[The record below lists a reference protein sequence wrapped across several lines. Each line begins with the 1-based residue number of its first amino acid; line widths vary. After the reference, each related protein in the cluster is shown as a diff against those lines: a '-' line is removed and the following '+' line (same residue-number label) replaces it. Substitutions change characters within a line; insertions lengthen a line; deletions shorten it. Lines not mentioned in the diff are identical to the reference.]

1 MAMQIDSNGEFNPQ
15 YSMSD
20 PWTVGYG
27 KSGNVLSDSM
37 SGAGGKKLFLVG
49 RTAQALGQ
57 APGTMMDWSSMSDS
71 DKSKFAAISHQLE
84 RESDT
89 EKRKKLQQTIK
100 IIAGTALAAGAIY
113 FAAGAA
119 AGGGGAA
126 AGGGGAATGT
136 GATGAAGGSGAAAA
150 GGSGLTGASAIPS
163 SSLGLSGTSAGA
175 WGGAAGASGA
185 AGAAGG
191 AGSAAVSGGAAAVG
205 GGGAAVGG
213 TSAGASSGFWGAAK
227 GVLANK
233 ALMSGTVTAL
243 GAAYGQYSKK
253 KEAKS
258 QYEWQSNELE
268 RQRQYQREQYERRQN
283 SPVRKMAPYLMQYY
297 LPQIINKM
305 KSRNNGGDAS
315 ALDQMMAAILGTN
328 SAQASG
334 GGAQ

>member
-1 MAMQIDSNGEFNPQ
+1 MAMQIDPNGVFNPQ

-20 PWTVGYG
+20 PWTIGYG
-27 KSGNVLSDSM
+27 KDGNVLSDSM
-37 SGAGGKKLFLVG
+37 SGPGGKKLFLVG
-49 RTAQALGQ
+49 RTAQALGVM
-57 APGTMMDWSSMSDS
+57 PGTMMDWGGMSDS
-71 DKSKFAAISHQLE
+71 DKKEFASIAHQLD
-84 RESDT
+84 REGDT
-89 EKRKKLQQTIK
+89 ERRKKLQKAIK
-100 IIAGTALAAGAIY
+100 VIAGTALAGGAIY

-136 GATGAAGGSGAAAA
+136 GATGAAGAAGGTGAAAA
-150 GGSGLTGASAIPS
+150 GGGGGSLAANAIPT
-163 SSLGLSGTSAGA
+163 LAVPAQTAPALAGA
-175 WGGAAGASGA
+175 GAAGAGGSMTVTGV
-185 AGAAGG
+185 GG
-191 AGSAAVSGGAAAVG
+191 ATGGA
-205 GGGAAVGG
+205 
-213 TSAGASSGFWGAAK
+213 TSGFWGAAK

-243 GAAYGQYSKK
+243 GTAYGQYSKK

-305 KSRNNGGDAS
+305 KSRNNGGDTS
-315 ALDQMMAAILGTN
+315 ALDQMMAAILGTGG
-328 SAQASG
+328 AQAGG